1 MTIYKKYISNQELVY
16 YVNKN
21 RALDKMLNS
30 MENTFGKDSKIMY
43 GNWSIPVQQR
53 SFISTPMIGFKR
65 KVNERFEIYNLDE
78 FRTSCIN
85 NKTNTLCENLYIP
98 DKKNTLR
105 KIHSVLTYQMENKRN
120 GCINRDWNTVKN
132 MKNIVDYWFIHKERP
147 LKFRRD
153 YEMEEKNIVKN
164 KTKKIKAKNIIK
176 VSNHSLNEL
185 SNDKQA
191 L

>member
-105 KIHSVLTYQMENKRN
+105 KI
-120 GCINRDWNTVKN
+120 
-132 MKNIVDYWFIHKERP
+132 
-147 LKFRRD
+147 
-153 YEMEEKNIVKN
+153 
-164 KTKKIKAKNIIK
+164 
-176 VSNHSLNEL
+176 
-185 SNDKQA
+185 
-191 L
+191 